1 MTCKTLLLAHARMA
15 QPLAWSGG
23 SLCVAYARA
32 SMPRVS
38 RGPRRPPRHAWHR
51 LVRPNLAAPAAASL
65 PAIIVGP
72 SVAAGAAGEAAGGRG
87 NKNTIA
93 FKRSRTRTGCN
104 KPTAVIASSWLPV
117 PADATRD
124 EVVSPRTAALSAC
137 VAWRRVHMRHRG
149 CHLTM
154 PVAEPCVY
162 ELVEVSCT
170 SYCIS

>member
-1 MTCKTLLLAHARMA
+1 MTCRTLLLAHARMA

-72 SVAAGAAGEAAGGRG
+72 SMAAGAAGEAAGGRG

-93 FKRSRTRTGCN
+93 FKRSRPRPSCN
-104 KPTAVIASSWLPV
+104 KPVQTDNPLLKNGQPTSQTLC
-117 PADATRD
+117 PAPITLGERSQD
-124 EVVSPRTAALSAC
+124 
-137 VAWRRVHMRHRG
+137 
-149 CHLTM
+149 LT
-154 PVAEPCVY
+154 
-162 ELVEVSCT
+162 
-170 SYCIS
+170 ISIKGMTIMWG